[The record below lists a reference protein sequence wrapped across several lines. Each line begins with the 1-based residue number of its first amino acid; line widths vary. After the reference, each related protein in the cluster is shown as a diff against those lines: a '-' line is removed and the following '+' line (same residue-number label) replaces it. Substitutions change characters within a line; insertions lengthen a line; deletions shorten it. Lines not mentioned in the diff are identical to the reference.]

1 MADEDDGRD
10 DRGPGACPRRLHVSP
25 SSSPLSH
32 SLPSGLPFLSAGR
45 PLTRLPRLSASRL
58 WNYNPDNDDHTGDDW
73 NGENFSW
80 FSQKRALP
88 PTWLDHAQH
97 SPTLDNGGRIL
108 RAVVRPYPAKTAGVP
123 LRFDYEIN
131 TSEFTFEWAIPGSA
145 DAPASASSAV
155 TKGGPSVRTPPLG
168 DMPPLTSN
176 KTEIF
181 YPSLLAHGRKVVVRG
196 LAKED
201 RWAYDEARQTLTI
214 VTANNSPGRVHRVT
228 VGVDPLPKEAF
239 EVNDFWGDFGG
250 QILALSLVIVTVAV
264 LLFSWLL
271 G

>member
-1 MADEDDGRD
+1 MADTPRVHISPEILLWLVDRSGKDPDDFVD
-10 DRGPGACPRRLHVSP
+10 KYPKWEAW
-25 SSSPLSH
+25 LS
-32 SLPSGLPFLSAGR
+32 G
-45 PLTRLPRLSASRL
+45 
-58 WNYNPDNDDHTGDDW
+58 DTG
-73 NGENFSW
+73 
-80 FSQKRALP
+80 
-88 PTWLDHAQH
+88 
-97 SPTLDNGGRIL
+97 PTLGQAQQL
-108 RAVVRPYPAKTAGVP
+108 AKTAGVP

-145 DAPASASSAV
+145 SASSA
-155 TKGGPSVRTPPLG
+155 GGPSVRTPPLQ

-196 LAKED
+196 LDKED
-201 RWAYDEARQTLTI
+201 RWAYDETRQTLTI
-214 VTANNSPGRVHRVT
+214 VTANNAPGTVHRAT

-250 QILALSLVIVTVAV
+250 QILAWSLVIVTVAV